1 MLVNEK
7 LILEKIK
14 DSEALSYIF
23 YILENDEEIKSL
35 LNHANIT
42 SIERLSYND
51 HGITHSRIVSGAALE
66 ILERLIKA
74 NILPSI
80 VTNKIGSIEDSK
92 VVVLISSYL
101 HDIGMC
107 IHRNFHHLFSAI
119 ISSRIVDRIISEI
132 YFDLKKKILIK
143 NEILNAIFSHDESIN
158 AITVE
163 AGIVKIADGLD
174 MAEGRARIPYELG
187 KSDIHAFSALSIKSV
202 EIESDSNY
210 PILVK
215 VIMKN
220 ESGIFQIEKVL
231 GEKIKTSTIKKYIK
245 VLAIKD
251 GVELKSYIFE

>member
-1 MLVNEK
+1 MLVSEK
-7 LILEKIK
+7 LVLEKIK
-14 DSEALSYIF
+14 DNETLSYIF
-23 YILENDEEIKSL
+23 YILENDEEIRNL
-35 LNHANIT
+35 LNHANIN

-107 IHRNFHHLFSAI
+107 IHRNLHHLFSTI

-132 YFDLKKKILIK
+132 YSDVKKKVLIK
-143 NEILNAIFSHDESIN
+143 NEILNAIFSHDESVN
-158 AITVE
+158 AITIE
-163 AGIVKIADGLD
+163 AGIVKVADGLD
-174 MAEGRARIPYELG
+174 MAEGRARIPYKLG

-202 EIESDSNY
+202 EIESDNNY
-210 PILVK
+210 PVLVK
-215 VIMKN
+215 VNMKN

-245 VLAIKD
+245 VLAVKD
-251 GVELKSYIFE
+251 GIELKSYTFE

>member
-14 DSEALSYIF
+14 DNETLSYIF
-23 YILENDEEIKSL
+23 YVLENDEEIKNL
-35 LNHANIT
+35 LNHANIN
-42 SIERLSYND
+42 SIERLNYND
-51 HGITHSRIVSGAALE
+51 HGIIHSRIVSGAALE

-80 VTNKIGSIEDSK
+80 VTNKIGNIEDSK

-107 IHRNFHHLFSAI
+107 IHRNFHHLFSTI

-132 YFDLKKKILIK
+132 YLDLKKKILIK
-143 NEILNAIFSHDESIN
+143 NEILNAIFSHDESVN
-158 AITVE
+158 AITIE
-163 AGIVKIADGLD
+163 AGTVKVADGLD
-174 MAEGRARIPYELG
+174 MAEGRARMPYKLG

-202 EIESDSNY
+202 EIESDNNY
-210 PILVK
+210 PVLVK
-215 VIMKN
+215 VNMKN

-251 GVELKSYIFE
+251 GIELKSYTFE

>member
-14 DSEALSYIF
+14 DNETLSYIF
-23 YILENDEEIKSL
+23 YTLENDEEIKSL
-35 LNHANIT
+35 LNHANIN
-42 SIERLSYND
+42 SIERLNYND
-51 HGITHSRIVSGAALE
+51 HGIIHSRIVSGAALE

-119 ISSRIVDRIISEI
+119 ISSKIVDRIISEI
-132 YFDLKKKILIK
+132 YLDLKKKILIK

-158 AITVE
+158 AITIE
-163 AGIVKIADGLD
+163 AGIVKVADGLD
-174 MAEGRARIPYELG
+174 MAEGRARIPYKLG

-215 VIMKN
+215 VNMKN

-251 GVELKSYIFE
+251 GVELKNYTFE

>member
-1 MLVNEK
+1 MLVSEK
-7 LILEKIK
+7 LVLEKIK
-14 DSEALSYIF
+14 DNETLSYIF

-35 LNHANIT
+35 LNHANIN

-107 IHRNFHHLFSAI
+107 IHRNLHHLFSTI

-132 YFDLKKKILIK
+132 YSDVKKKILIK
-143 NEILNAIFSHDESIN
+143 NEILNAIFSHDESVN
-158 AITVE
+158 AITIE
-163 AGIVKIADGLD
+163 AGIVKVADGLD
-174 MAEGRARIPYELG
+174 MAEGRARIPYKLG

-202 EIESDSNY
+202 EIESDNNY
-210 PILVK
+210 PVLVK
-215 VIMKN
+215 VNMKN

-251 GVELKSYIFE
+251 GVELKNYTFE

>member
-14 DSEALSYIF
+14 DNETLSYIF
-23 YILENDEEIKSL
+23 YILENDEEIRNL
-35 LNHANIT
+35 LNHANIN

-107 IHRNFHHLFSAI
+107 IHRNLHHLFSTI

-132 YFDLKKKILIK
+132 YSDLKKKILIK
-143 NEILNAIFSHDESIN
+143 NEILNAIFSHDESVN
-158 AITVE
+158 AITIE
-163 AGIVKIADGLD
+163 AGIVKVADGLD
-174 MAEGRARIPYELG
+174 MAEGRARIPYKLG

-215 VIMKN
+215 VNMKN

-251 GVELKSYIFE
+251 GVELKNYTFE

>member
-1 MLVNEK
+1 MLVSEK
-7 LILEKIK
+7 LVLEKIK
-14 DSEALSYIF
+14 DNETLSYIF

-35 LNHANIT
+35 LNHANIN

-101 HDIGMC
+101 HDVGMC
-107 IHRNFHHLFSAI
+107 IHRNLHHLFSTI

-132 YFDLKKKILIK
+132 YSDVKKKILIK
-143 NEILNAIFSHDESIN
+143 NEILNAIFSHDESVN
-158 AITVE
+158 AITIE
-163 AGIVKIADGLD
+163 AGIVKVADGLD
-174 MAEGRARIPYELG
+174 MAEGRARIPYKLG

-210 PILVK
+210 PVLVK
-215 VIMKN
+215 VNMKN

-251 GVELKSYIFE
+251 GIELKSYTFE

>member
-1 MLVNEK
+1 MLVSEK
-7 LILEKIK
+7 LVLEKIK
-14 DSEALSYIF
+14 DNETLSYIF
-23 YILENDEEIKSL
+23 YILENDEEIRNL
-35 LNHANIT
+35 LNHANIN

-107 IHRNFHHLFSAI
+107 IHRNLHHLFSTI

-132 YFDLKKKILIK
+132 YSDVKKKILIK
-143 NEILNAIFSHDESIN
+143 NEILNAIFSHDESVN
-158 AITVE
+158 AITIE
-163 AGIVKIADGLD
+163 AGIVKVADGLD
-174 MAEGRARIPYELG
+174 MAEGRARIPYKLG

-202 EIESDSNY
+202 EIESDNNY
-210 PILVK
+210 PVLVK
-215 VIMKN
+215 VNMKN

-251 GVELKSYIFE
+251 GIELKSYTFE

>member
-1 MLVNEK
+1 MLVSEK
-7 LILEKIK
+7 LVLEKIK
-14 DSEALSYIF
+14 DNETLSYIF
-23 YILENDEEIKSL
+23 YILENDEEIRNL
-35 LNHANIT
+35 LNHANIN

-107 IHRNFHHLFSAI
+107 IHRNLHHLFSTI

-132 YFDLKKKILIK
+132 YSDVKKKILIK
-143 NEILNAIFSHDESIN
+143 NEILNAIFSHDESVN
-158 AITVE
+158 AITIE
-163 AGIVKIADGLD
+163 AGTVKVADGLD
-174 MAEGRARIPYELG
+174 MAEGRARIPYKLG

-210 PILVK
+210 PVLVK
-215 VIMKN
+215 VNMKN

-251 GVELKSYIFE
+251 GIELKSYTFE

>member
-14 DSEALSYIF
+14 DNETLSYIF

-35 LNHANIT
+35 LNHANIN

-92 VVVLISSYL
+92 IVVLISSYL

-107 IHRNFHHLFSAI
+107 IHRNLHHLFSTI
-119 ISSRIVDRIISEI
+119 ISSRIVDRILSEI
-132 YFDLKKKILIK
+132 YSDVKKKILIK
-143 NEILNAIFSHDESIN
+143 NEILNAIFSHDESVN
-158 AITVE
+158 AITIE
-163 AGIVKIADGLD
+163 AGVVKVADGLD
-174 MAEGRARIPYELG
+174 MAEGRARIPYKLG

-215 VIMKN
+215 VNMKN

-251 GVELKSYIFE
+251 GVELKSYTFE

>member
-14 DSEALSYIF
+14 DNETLSYIF
-23 YILENDEEIKSL
+23 YVLENDEEIKNL
-35 LNHANIT
+35 LNHANIN
-42 SIERLSYND
+42 SIERLNYND
-51 HGITHSRIVSGAALE
+51 HGIIHSRIVSGAALE

-80 VTNKIGSIEDSK
+80 VTNKIGNIEDSK

>member
-1 MLVNEK
+1 MLVSEK
-7 LILEKIK
+7 LVLEKIK
-14 DSEALSYIF
+14 DNETLSYIF
-23 YILENDEEIKSL
+23 YILENDEEIKTL
-35 LNHANIT
+35 LNHANIN

-107 IHRNFHHLFSAI
+107 IHRNLHHLFSTI

-132 YFDLKKKILIK
+132 YSDVKKKTLIK
-143 NEILNAIFSHDESIN
+143 NEILNAIFSHDESVN
-158 AITVE
+158 AITIE
-163 AGIVKIADGLD
+163 AGIVKVADGLD
-174 MAEGRARIPYELG
+174 MAEGRARIPYKLG

-215 VIMKN
+215 VNMKN

-251 GVELKSYIFE
+251 GIELKSYTFE

>member
-14 DSEALSYIF
+14 DNETLSYIF

-35 LNHANIT
+35 LNHANIN

-107 IHRNFHHLFSAI
+107 IHRNFHHLFSTI

-132 YFDLKKKILIK
+132 YLDLKKKVLIK
-143 NEILNAIFSHDESIN
+143 NEILNAIFSHDESVN
-158 AITVE
+158 AITIE
-163 AGIVKIADGLD
+163 AGTVKVADGLD
-174 MAEGRARIPYELG
+174 MAEGRARIPYKLG

-210 PILVK
+210 PVLVK
-215 VIMKN
+215 VNMKN

-245 VLAIKD
+245 VIAIKD
-251 GVELKSYIFE
+251 GVELKSYTFE